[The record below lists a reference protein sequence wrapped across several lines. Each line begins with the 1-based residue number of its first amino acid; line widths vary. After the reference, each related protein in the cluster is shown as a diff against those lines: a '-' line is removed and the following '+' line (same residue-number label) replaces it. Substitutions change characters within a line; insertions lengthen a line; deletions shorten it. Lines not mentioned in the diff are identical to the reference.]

1 MSRRRGAGV
10 RLLVAAAVVAACAA
24 PVARAADV
32 VVLKSAET
40 AAWRPAI
47 DALRKAAPG
56 HAFSELDLRG
66 DRAEATR
73 VAGTL
78 KGRPVVVVALGP
90 LAAQAAREALPA
102 GPVVVCMVPEVAPL
116 LGPGIGGVGFVVP
129 VKNQLAAFRLVNPR
143 GVRIGVVHGEQAA
156 PLVQE
161 AQRAASSVRLTLEAR
176 QVASVKDVPGTL
188 RALLSGPA
196 AVDALWMPPD
206 PLFAA
211 DDSRRF
217 VLTEATKAG
226 KPVYASAGS
235 VVTEG
240 ALVGSGPDLAS
251 IGALAGDLVNRL
263 AAGDKGKLEL
273 LVPRAELVVNK
284 KMASRL
290 GIELSPDAL
299 KAVTRA
305 F

>member
-1 MSRRRGAGV
+1 MSRAAARI
-10 RLLVAAAVVAACAA
+10 RLRLVAAAAVCWLSPPAAG
-24 PVARAADV
+24 AADV
-32 VVLKSAET
+32 VILKSAET
-40 AAWRPAI
+40 PAWRPVI

-56 HAFSELDLRG
+56 NAFSELDLRA
-66 DRAEATR
+66 DRAEAAR
-73 VAGTL
+73 VAGSL
-78 KGRPVVVVALGP
+78 KGRPVVLVAMGP
-90 LAAQAAREALPA
+90 LAAAAAREAFPA
-102 GPVVVCMVPEVAPL
+102 GPLVVCMVPDAGPL
-116 LGPGIGGVGFVVP
+116 LGPGIGGVGFAVP

-143 GVRIGVVHGEQAA
+143 AVRVGVIHSEPAA
-156 PLVQE
+156 PVVQE
-161 AQRAASSVRLTLEAR
+161 AQRVAASVRLTLEAR

-188 RALLSGPA
+188 RALLSGSN
-196 AVDALWMPPD
+196 AVDAFWIPSD

-217 VLTEATKAG
+217 LLTEVTRAG

-235 VVTEG
+235 VVPEG
-240 ALVGSGPDLAS
+240 ALVGSGPDLTS

-263 AAGDKGKLEL
+263 VAGEKGRMEL

-299 KAVTRA
+299 KAATRT

>member
-1 MSRRRGAGV
+1 MSP
-10 RLLVAAAVVAACAA
+10 AAATARGLVMAACAFLLPLA
-24 PVARAADV
+24 ASGADV
-32 VVLKSAET
+32 VILKSAET
-40 AAWRPAI
+40 PAWRPVI

-56 HAFSELDLRG
+56 HTYAETDLRN

-73 VAGTL
+73 VVGTL
-78 KGRPVVVVALGP
+78 KGRPVVLVAMGP
-90 LAAQAAREALPA
+90 VAVQAAREGFPA
-102 GPVVVCMVPEVAPL
+102 GPLVICMVPDAGAL

-143 GVRIGVVHGEQAA
+143 GVRVGVVHGAEAA

-161 AQRAASSVRLTLEAR
+161 AQRIAASVRLTLEAR
-176 QVASVKDVPGTL
+176 PVASVKDVPATL
-188 RALLSGPA
+188 RALLTGA
-196 AVDALWMPPD
+196 DAVDALWIPPD
-206 PLFAA
+206 PLFAL
-211 DDSRRF
+211 DDTRRF
-217 VLTEATKAG
+217 LLTEATKAN

-235 VVTEG
+235 VVPEG

-263 AAGDKGKLEL
+263 AGGEKGKMEL

-290 GIELSPDAL
+290 GIELSPDAQ
-299 KAVTRA
+299 KAATRT

>member
-1 MSRRRGAGV
+1 MSAAARTRR
-10 RLLVAAAVVAACAA
+10 LVAAAFACLLPLAA
-24 PVARAADV
+24 RGADV
-32 VVLKSAET
+32 AILKSAET

-56 HAFSELDLRG
+56 HTFSELDLRN

-73 VAGTL
+73 VLDGL
-78 KGRPVVVVALGP
+78 KGRPVVVVAMGP
-90 LAAQAAREALPA
+90 LAVSAAREAFPA
-102 GPVVVCMVPEVAPL
+102 GPLVICMVPDAASL
-116 LGPGIGGVGFVVP
+116 IGPGVGGVGFVVP

-143 GVRIGVVHGEQAA
+143 GVRVGVVHGSEAA

-161 AQRAASSVRLTLEAR
+161 AQRIASSVRLALEAR
-176 QVASVKDVPGTL
+176 QVASVKDVPATL
-188 RALLSGPA
+188 RALLSGPN
-196 AVDALWMPPD
+196 AVDALWIPPD
-206 PLFAA
+206 PLFAL

-217 VLTEATKAG
+217 LLTEATKAN

-235 VVTEG
+235 VVPEG
-240 ALVGSGPDLAS
+240 ALVGSGPDFTS

-263 AAGDKGKLEL
+263 AAGEKGKMEL

-290 GIELSPDAL
+290 GIELSPDAQ
-299 KAVTRA
+299 KAATRT

>member
-1 MSRRRGAGV
+1 MSRPAARV
-10 RLLVAAAVVAACAA
+10 RLRLVAAAVVGLSPLYAH
-24 PVARAADV
+24 AADV
-32 VVLKSAET
+32 VLLKSAET
-40 AAWRPAI
+40 PAWRPAI

-56 HAFSELDLRG
+56 HAFSELDLRA

-78 KGRPVVVVALGP
+78 KGRPVVVVAMGP
-90 LAAQAAREALPA
+90 LAAAAAREAFPA
-102 GPVVVCMVPEVAPL
+102 GPLVVCMVPDAGTL
-116 LGPGIGGVGFVVP
+116 IGPGIGGVGFSVP

-143 GVRIGVVHGEQAA
+143 AVRVGVIHSEQAA
-156 PLVQE
+156 AVVQE
-161 AQRAASSVRLTLEAR
+161 AQRVASSVRLALEAR

-188 RALLSGPA
+188 RALLSGA
-196 AVDALWMPPD
+196 EAVDALWIPAD

-217 VLTEATKAG
+217 LLAEATKAG

-235 VVTEG
+235 LVPEG

-263 AAGDKGKLEL
+263 AAGEKGKMEL

-284 KMASRL
+284 KMAARL
-290 GIELSPDAL
+290 GVELSPDAL
-299 KAVTRA
+299 KAATRT